1 MTVLG
6 PAGRPLSERGSD
18 ANVLALAQIAS
29 PWTPTLLAIGVGMG
43 ALVALYFSTA
53 ASAVNLWNTSSA
65 YNYGYL
71 IVPISL
77 ALIWGERRE
86 LTRHLPAPTFWG
98 VGIAAAFS
106 AVWLVGELLDINEG
120 RHIAFVGMIQG
131 LALALLGWRIYR
143 FLAFPLLYLFF
154 LVPTGTFLLTPLQ
167 TIAHN
172 ANVMLLKASGVPVF
186 AEDFLIQVPAGSFLV
201 EPGCAGLN
209 FFLVALALSLL
220 YGRLTYAGMAARII
234 CVIAALAIS
243 VVANVVRIY
252 LIIGLAQATNRRIDI
267 TADHLLYG
275 WGFFGVVMLVAMW
288 AGARIKAA
296 PARPRTLAPAAGP
309 PPTSRRMGVVTAVF
323 VLTVAISPLWA
334 ATSTGR
340 PALEMRLNTMTGW
353 AGAPLRANGEYPC
366 AASPDSSTGGGA
378 IPSRRV

>member
-1 MTVLG
+1 MC
-6 PAGRPLSERGSD
+6 AGL
-18 ANVLALAQIAS
+18 VAL
-29 PWTPTLLAIGVGMG
+29 T
-43 ALVALYFSTA
+43 ALYFSTI

-71 IVPISL
+71 ILPISL
-77 ALIWGERRE
+77 ALLWGERRE
-86 LTRHLPAPTFWG
+86 LARNLPAPTFWG
-98 VGIAAAFS
+98 AGIAAAFS
-106 AVWLVGELLDINEG
+106 AAWLLSELLDINEG

-167 TIAHN
+167 IIAHK
-172 ANVMLLKASGVPVF
+172 ANVVLLKASGVPVF

-220 YGRLTYAGMAARII
+220 YGRLTYASLKARVI

-243 VVANVVRIY
+243 ILANIIRIY
-252 LIIGLAQATNRRIDI
+252 LIIGLAQATDRKIDI

-275 WGFFGVVMLVAMW
+275 WGFFGVVMLAAMW
-288 AGARIKAA
+288 AGTKVKAA
-296 PARPRTLAPAAGP
+296 PAQPRTLPPIAGP
-309 PPTSRRMGVVTAVF
+309 LATGKRTGMVTAAF
-323 VLTVAISPLWA
+323 VLAVAISPLWA
-334 ATSTGR
+334 ATSAGR
-340 PALEMRLNTMTGW
+340 PALETQLNSITGRLS
-353 AGAPLRANGEYPC
+353 APLRANGE
-366 AASPDSSTGGGA
+366 
-378 IPSRRV
+378 

>member
-1 MTVLG
+1 MGSNEHQRWKERTVTMTVLG

-18 ANVLALAQIAS
+18 ANVLALAQIAT

-86 LTRHLPAPTFWG
+86 LARHLPTPTFWG

-167 TIAHN
+167 TIAHK
-172 ANVMLLKASGVPVF
+172 ANVILLKASGVPVF

-220 YGRLTYAGMAARII
+220 YGRLIYAGMAARII

-252 LIIGLAQATNRRIDI
+252 LIIGLAQATDRRIDI

-288 AGARIKAA
+288 AGARIKAT

-323 VLTVAISPLWA
+323 VLAVAISPLWA

-353 AGAPLRANGEYPC
+353 AGAPLRANGE
-366 AASPDSSTGGGA
+366 
-378 IPSRRV
+378 

>member
-1 MTVLG
+1 MTVLE
-6 PAGRPLSERGSD
+6 PLGHPMSERGSD
-18 ANVLALAQIAS
+18 ANVLALATIAT
-29 PWTPTLLAIGVGMG
+29 PWTPTLLAMSVGLV
-43 ALVALYFSTA
+43 ALFALYFSTI

-71 IVPISL
+71 ILPISL

-86 LTRHLPAPTFWG
+86 LARNLPAPTFWG
-98 VGIAAAFS
+98 AGMAAAF
-106 AVWLVGELLDINEG
+106 AAAWLLAELLDINEG

-167 TIAHN
+167 TIAHK
-172 ANVMLLKASGVPVF
+172 ANVVLLKASGVPVF

-209 FFLVALALSLL
+209 FFLVAFALSLL
-220 YGRLTYAGMAARII
+220 YGRLTYASLTARAL
-234 CVIAALAIS
+234 CVISALAIS
-243 VVANVVRIY
+243 IVANVIRIY
-252 LIIGLAQATNRRIDI
+252 LIIGLAQATDRRIDI

-288 AGARIKAA
+288 AGTRIKAD
-296 PARPRTLAPAAGP
+296 PAQPRTLAPIVGAPSPGLR
-309 PPTSRRMGVVTAVF
+309 TGMVTAAF
-323 VLTVAISPLWA
+323 ILAVAISPLWA
-334 ATSTGR
+334 ATSAGR
-340 PALEMRLNTMTGW
+340 PALETQLNSMIGRL
-353 AGAPLRANGEYPC
+353 GAPLRANGE
-366 AASPDSSTGGGA
+366 
-378 IPSRRV
+378 